1 MTVYLEEMREALE
14 KRIDKINNAYDSLI
28 TIIEELKKN
37 ENIAVDENWF
47 NKTIIDISNLS
58 EENVNLLWS
67 LEKELENMGVVCTST
82 TETYVNRL

>member
-14 KRIDKINNAYDSLI
+14 KRLDKINNAYDSLT
-28 TIIEELKKN
+28 TIIEELKKD
-37 ENIAVDENWF
+37 ENIAVDESWF

-58 EENVNLLWS
+58 EENINLLWS
-67 LEKELENMGVVCTST
+67 IEKELENMGVVCTST